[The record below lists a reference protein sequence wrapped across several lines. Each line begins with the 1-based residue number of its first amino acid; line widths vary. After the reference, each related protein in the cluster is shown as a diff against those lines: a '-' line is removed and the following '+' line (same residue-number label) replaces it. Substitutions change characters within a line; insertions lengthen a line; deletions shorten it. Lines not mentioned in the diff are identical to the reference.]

1 MRRHHQDQ
9 ANSVGRGPGRARAD
23 LAVYWP
29 GRPAPCTTVLPYP
42 TYFAAVAT
50 RRRLLAKL
58 LHVRQRTADQPDQ
71 R

>member
-9 ANSVGRGPGRARAD
+9 ANSVGRGPGRARAY
-23 LAVYWP
+23 LAVHWP
-29 GRPAPCTTVLPYP
+29 GRPAPRTAVLPYS

-50 RRRLLAKL
+50 RRRLFPKL
-58 LHVRQRTADQPDQ
+58 RHVRYRATDQPDQ